1 MQRNLEDAPSYCC
14 TASRNERVCS
24 PLTGE
29 GAPPLANQG
38 IYPGFGKV
46 TITFRVWGKPVT
58 CEKRLCFI
66 SDVGKCGARVSPPPA
81 SLPCSLP
88 RHLSQV
94 PRLSSSWRAHASPG
108 SRGPLCLLWWRA
120 GDSAVRERSSPHT
133 FRSDGPVRR
142 SAAEQRLKEGLWGC
156 AGTGHTGPVGGR
168 LCQGQETRSERC
180 LGDGGLRTGPGGAPV
195 SRIS

>member
-1 MQRNLEDAPSYCC
+1 MLGARGAVGCPRLEVERPMGPRCRCRALSRRPRCGPSGAPVTEVITRRCREISRMPPVITG
-14 TASRNERVCS
+14 TASRNERACL

-29 GAPPLANQG
+29 GVPPLANQG

-66 SDVGKCGARVSPPPA
+66 SDVGKCGARVSLPPA

-94 PRLSSSWRAHASPG
+94 CV
-108 SRGPLCLLWWRA
+108 CLLP
-120 GDSAVRERSSPHT
+120 GVHT
-133 FRSDGPVRR
+133 LPR
-142 SAAEQRLKEGLWGC
+142 
-156 AGTGHTGPVGGR
+156 
-168 LCQGQETRSERC
+168 
-180 LGDGGLRTGPGGAPV
+180 APV
-195 SRIS
+195 ARPAFSGGVLGTQWCGRGLLCTLSDPMAP